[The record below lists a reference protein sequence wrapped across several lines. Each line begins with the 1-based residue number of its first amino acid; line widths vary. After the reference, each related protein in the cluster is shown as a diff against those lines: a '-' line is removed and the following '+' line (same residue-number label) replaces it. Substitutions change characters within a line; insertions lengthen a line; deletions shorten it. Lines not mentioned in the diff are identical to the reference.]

1 VDRELKDI
9 VDPRMDKARALLNDP
24 QGIIANDKAL
34 VPFVDI
40 AQALVPVIAA
50 ALFAQ
55 SKGAYEEDQ

>member
-1 VDRELKDI
+1 
-9 VDPRMDKARALLNDP
+9 MDKARALLNDP